1 MVARHAGSTFF
12 VFVTVNM
19 DYTPDISCDSQTHIA
34 NFWEMAKQE
43 AEGLKP
49 EQNSFKTQD
58 LPLARIKKIMKLDD
72 DVKTMMISAEA
83 PILFAKAAELFI
95 RELTLRAWLHTD
107 RNRRRTLQRN
117 DISMAVSYGDTDQF
131 DFLIDIVPR
140 DEGRGHRRSQ
150 QQHTQSALQHMAG
163 SSLVQQ
169 TQVQVVQQQ
178 QATGDDVS
186 IKTETAGPA
195 AATLVAG
202 ADGTLTTV
210 TAGQPTV
217 QFATV
222 PAAAATTSGQ
232 QIQYVIQLPA
242 TSSASN
248 GQPFQIQMLPQQFQT
263 ASTDAVAT
271 AQVGGTLIATG
282 GVAGTAATTG
292 GLQLVHVVNPQT
304 SVQHS
309 TPSTTTAAGAPA
321 GASTDAAN
329 KLQTVHVQT
338 QTLLVQPS
346 GAVVVASSAG
356 PTDETAAA
364 SAQPSTTLV
373 SVDGGETYTT
383 AQVFTTASTGDVQ
396 TTTSSEER
404 ILQSTTTTALEHVE
418 APQNGLD
425 NAGKTTIVK
434 KFNGEDISTI
444 APTLG
449 FSIHTLEYMGYRLNA
464 WDVGGQHSLRSY
476 WRNYFETTDAL
487 IWVVDSSD
495 RLRLDD
501 CREELNKLLVEE
513 RLVGATLLVLAN
525 KQDLQGALKPAEIAE
540 ALNLR
545 DITTHHWS
553 IYGCSAVT
561 GENLLNSVAWLIK
574 DVSSRIFSAE

>member
-1 MVARHAGSTFF
+1 
-12 VFVTVNM
+12 M

-186 IKTETAGPA
+186 IKTETAGPT

-242 TSSASN
+242 TNSASN

-282 GVAGTAATTG
+282 GVAGTAAATG
-292 GLQLVHVVNPQT
+292 GLQLVHVVNSQT

-321 GASTDAAN
+321 GAPTDATN
-329 KLQTVHVQT
+329 KLQTVHVQLSDLTSGT
-338 QTLLVQPS
+338 QTLLVQPT
-346 GAVVVASSAG
+346 GTVVVASSAG
-356 PTDETAAA
+356 SSDETTAA

-373 SVDGGETYTT
+373 SVDGGETYTA
-383 AQVFTTASTGDVQ
+383 AQVFSTTTSAADVQ
-396 TTTSSEER
+396 TTASSEER
-404 ILQSTTTTALEHVE
+404 ILQSANTTPLEHVE
-418 APQNGLD
+418 APQKL
-425 NAGKTTIVK
+425 
-434 KFNGEDISTI
+434 EEPST
-444 APTLG
+444 
-449 FSIHTLEYMGYRLNA
+449 
-464 WDVGGQHSLRSY
+464 DV
-476 WRNYFETTDAL
+476 
-487 IWVVDSSD
+487 
-495 RLRLDD
+495 
-501 CREELNKLLVEE
+501 
-513 RLVGATLLVLAN
+513 
-525 KQDLQGALKPAEIAE
+525 
-540 ALNLR
+540 
-545 DITTHHWS
+545 
-553 IYGCSAVT
+553 
-561 GENLLNSVAWLIK
+561 
-574 DVSSRIFSAE
+574 